1 LEKKMV
7 SKLLLQKVDEELENW
22 VPVTLPTDKKFG
34 LFLDYLIECGNV
46 HDAARQADLTTK
58 QIRKFRR
65 ANPSAER
72 AFQEALDMGTDA
84 IEAELHRRAV
94 AGVMEP
100 IFYKGR
106 RVNTVRKKSDVLLM
120 FLLKSRRP
128 HLYRDN
134 APLPD
139 QDPHGDDEFNNEE
152 SPAEVIARQL
162 NRLAER
168 QRTSDDPRL
177 SKPKPTKSSGV

>member
-1 LEKKMV
+1 MV
-7 SKLLLQKVDEELENW
+7 SKALIAKVESELEDF
-22 VPVTLPTDKKFG
+22 VPIELPTDKKFG

-46 HDAARQADLTTK
+46 HDAARQAELTTK

-65 ANPSAER
+65 ANPRAEQ

-94 AGVMEP
+94 AGIMEP
-100 IFYKGR
+100 VFYKGR

-128 HLYRDN
+128 HIYRDN
-134 APLPD
+134 APLPTPD
-139 QDPHGDDEFNNEE
+139 GDDELHNLEE
-152 SPAEVIARQL
+152 SASEVIARQL
-162 NRLAER
+162 ARLAER
-168 QRTSDDPRL
+168 QHTPEN
-177 SKPKPTKSSGV
+177 SGVTITQPSRRTKI

>member
-1 LEKKMV
+1 MV
-7 SKLLLQKVDEELENW
+7 SKLLLAKAEAELEDW
-22 VPVTLPTDKKFG
+22 VPVQLPTDKKFG

-65 ANPSAER
+65 NNPRAEQ

-94 AGVMEP
+94 AGIMEP
-100 IFYKGR
+100 VFYKGR

-128 HLYRDN
+128 HIYRDN
-134 APLPD
+134 APLPA
-139 QDPHGDDEFNNEE
+139 QDPDDDEFNNEE
-152 SPAEVIARQL
+152 SAAEAIARQL
-162 NRLAER
+162 ARLAER
-168 QRTSDDPRL
+168 HSTTEDPRVIDA
-177 SKPKPTKSSGV
+177 KPVKKPRN

>member
-1 LEKKMV
+1 MV
-7 SKLLLQKVDEELENW
+7 SKLLLAKVDSELEDW
-22 VPVTLPTDKKFG
+22 TPVVLPTDKKFG

-65 ANPSAER
+65 NNPRAEA

-84 IEAELHRRAV
+84 IESELHRRAV
-94 AGVMEP
+94 AGIMEP
-100 IFYKGR
+100 VFYKGR

-134 APLPD
+134 APLPPT
-139 QDPHGDDEFNNEE
+139 DPNDDEHLLEE
-152 SPAEVIARQL
+152 SAAEAI
-162 NRLAER
+162 NRKLSSLRER
-168 QRTSDDPRL
+168 HDTSADPRVIDA
-177 SKPKPTKSSGV
+177 KPVKKSRN

>member
-1 LEKKMV
+1 MV
-7 SKLLLQKVDEELENW
+7 SKLLLAKVDSELDEY

-46 HDAARQADLTTK
+46 HDAARQAELTTK

-65 ANPSAER
+65 NNPTAEK

-94 AGVMEP
+94 AGIMEP
-100 IFYKGR
+100 VFYKGR

-134 APLPD
+134 APLPE
-139 QDPHGDDEFNNEE
+139 QPENDDLNSNEE
-152 SPAEVIARQL
+152 SAAEAIARQL

-168 QRTSDDPRL
+168 ARTTSDPRVINAEPAQR
-177 SKPKPTKSSGV
+177 PKK

>member
-1 LEKKMV
+1 MV
-7 SKLLLQKVDEELENW
+7 STKLLAMVDSELDEY

-46 HDAARQADLTTK
+46 HDAARQAELTTK

-65 ANPSAER
+65 NNPKAER

-94 AGVMEP
+94 AGIMEP
-100 IFYKGR
+100 VFYKGR

-134 APLPD
+134 APIPE
-139 QDPHGDDEFNNEE
+139 QDPSDDPNNQEE
-152 SPAEVIARQL
+152 SAAEVIARQL

-168 QRTSDDPRL
+168 QRTTEDPRVIDAQPTRK
-177 SKPKPTKSSGV
+177 SKA

>member
-1 LEKKMV
+1 MV
-7 SKLLLQKVDEELENW
+7 SKALIAMVESELEDF
-22 VPVTLPTDKKFG
+22 VPVTLPTEKKFG

-46 HDAARQADLTTK
+46 HDAARQAELTTK
-58 QIRKFRR
+58 QVRKFKRNNPR
-65 ANPSAER
+65 AQA

-94 AGVMEP
+94 AGIMEP
-100 IFYKGR
+100 VFYKGR

-128 HLYRDN
+128 HIYRDN
-134 APLPD
+134 APLPELD
-139 QDPHGDDEFNNEE
+139 DPNNADINTEE

-162 NRLAER
+162 SRLSER
-168 QRTSDDPRL
+168 QRTSEDPRL
-177 SKPKPTKSSGV
+177 SKPEPTGKPRK

>member
-1 LEKKMV
+1 MV
-7 SKLLLQKVDEELENW
+7 SKLLLAKVEEELEDW

-65 ANPSAER
+65 GNPRAEA

-94 AGVMEP
+94 AGIMEP
-100 IFYKGR
+100 VFYKGR

-128 HLYRDN
+128 HIYRDN
-134 APLPD
+134 APIPE
-139 QDPHGDDEFNNEE
+139 DPNADELNHLEE
-152 SPAEVIARQL
+152 SPAEAISRQL

-168 QRTSDDPRL
+168 ARTSVDPRVIDA
-177 SKPKPTKSSGV
+177 KPIKGPRK

>member
-1 LEKKMV
+1 MV
-7 SKLLLQKVDEELENW
+7 SKLLLAKVEEELEDW

-65 ANPSAER
+65 NNPRAEA
-72 AFQEALDMGTDA
+72 AFQEALDQGTDA

-94 AGVMEP
+94 AGIMEP
-100 IFYKGR
+100 VFYKGR

-134 APLPD
+134 APIPE
-139 QDPHGDDEFNNEE
+139 QDSMDELANNEE
-152 SPAEVIARQL
+152 SAAEVIARQL
-162 NRLAER
+162 NVLADR
-168 QRTSDDPRL
+168 HRTSVDPRL
-177 SKPKPTKSSGV
+177 TITQPARKPKV

>member
-1 LEKKMV
+1 MV
-7 SKLLLQKVDEELENW
+7 SKLLIQKVEEELENW

-65 ANPSAER
+65 NNPSAEK

-94 AGVMEP
+94 AGIMEP

-128 HLYRDN
+128 HIYRDN
-134 APLPD
+134 APLP
-139 QDPHGDDEFNNEE
+139 QDPDTDELANNEE

-168 QRTSDDPRL
+168 SRTSDDPRL
-177 SKPKPTKSSGV
+177 SNPKPARKTSV

>member
-1 LEKKMV
+1 MV
-7 SKLLLQKVDEELENW
+7 SALLLKRVDEELEDW
-22 VPVTLPTDKKFG
+22 VPVTLPTDKKYG

-58 QIRKFRR
+58 QIRKFKRNNPR
-65 ANPSAER
+65 AQA

-94 AGVMEP
+94 AGIMEP
-100 IFYKGR
+100 VFYKGR

-134 APLPD
+134 APLPE
-139 QDPHGDDEFNNEE
+139 DPNAPDDADFDNEE
-152 SPAEVIARQL
+152 SPAEAIARQL
-162 NRLAER
+162 SRLAER

-177 SKPKPTKSSGV
+177 SKPKPAKGSGV

>member
-1 LEKKMV
+1 MV
-7 SKLLLQKVDEELENW
+7 SKLLLAKVEQELEDW
-22 VPVTLPTDKKFG
+22 VPITLPTDKKFG
-34 LFLDYLIECGNV
+34 LFLDHLIECGNV

-65 ANPSAER
+65 NNPRAEQ
-72 AFQEALDMGTDA
+72 AFQEALDQGTDA

-94 AGVMEP
+94 AGIMEP
-100 IFYKGR
+100 VFYKGR

-134 APLPD
+134 APIPEDHAL
-139 QDPHGDDEFNNEE
+139 DDLHNTEE
-152 SPAEVIARQL
+152 SAAEVIARQL
-162 NRLAER
+162 DRLAER
-168 QRTSDDPRL
+168 ARTSDDPRL
-177 SKPKPTKSSGV
+177 SKPSTTPRSKV

>member
-1 LEKKMV
+1 MV
-7 SKLLLQKVDEELENW
+7 SKLLIQKVEEELENW

-65 ANPSAER
+65 NNPAAEK

-94 AGVMEP
+94 AGILEP
-100 IFYKGR
+100 VFYKGR

-134 APLPD
+134 APLP
-139 QDPHGDDEFNNEE
+139 QGPDEDELLSNEE
-152 SPAEVIARQL
+152 SPAEAIARQL

-168 QRTSDDPRL
+168 SRTSEDPRVINA
-177 SKPKPTKSSGV
+177 KPTRKTSV

>member
-1 LEKKMV
+1 MV
-7 SKLLLQKVDEELENW
+7 DSELDEY

-46 HDAARQADLTTK
+46 HDAARQAELTTK

-65 ANPSAER
+65 NNPKAER

-94 AGVMEP
+94 AGIMEP
-100 IFYKGR
+100 VFYKGR

-134 APLPD
+134 APIPE
-139 QDPHGDDEFNNEE
+139 QDPVDDPNNQEE
-152 SPAEVIARQL
+152 SAAEVIARQL

-168 QRTSDDPRL
+168 HRTSEDPRVIDAQPTRK
-177 SKPKPTKSSGV
+177 SKA

>member
-1 LEKKMV
+1 MV
-7 SKLLLQKVDEELENW
+7 SKLLLDKVDQELEHW
-22 VPVTLPTDKKFG
+22 VPVQLPTDKKFG

-65 ANPSAER
+65 ANPAAEK

-94 AGVMEP
+94 AGIMEP

-128 HLYRDN
+128 HIYRDN
-134 APLPD
+134 APLP
-139 QDPHGDDEFNNEE
+139 QDPNEDEFANHEE
-152 SPAEVIARQL
+152 SPAEAIARQL
-162 NRLAER
+162 DRLAER

-177 SKPKPTKSSGV
+177 AHTKPARKTSV

>member
-1 LEKKMV
+1 MV
-7 SKLLLQKVDEELENW
+7 SRLLLQKVEEELEDW

-65 ANPSAER
+65 NNPRAEA

-94 AGVMEP
+94 AGIMEP
-100 IFYKGR
+100 VFYKGR

-134 APLPD
+134 APLPESPD
-139 QDPHGDDEFNNEE
+139 HDADFNQEE
-152 SPAEVIARQL
+152 SAAEVIARQL
-162 NRLAER
+162 TRLHER
-168 QRTSDDPRL
+168 QRTSEDPRIIDAKPAKR
-177 SKPKPTKSSGV
+177 SKT